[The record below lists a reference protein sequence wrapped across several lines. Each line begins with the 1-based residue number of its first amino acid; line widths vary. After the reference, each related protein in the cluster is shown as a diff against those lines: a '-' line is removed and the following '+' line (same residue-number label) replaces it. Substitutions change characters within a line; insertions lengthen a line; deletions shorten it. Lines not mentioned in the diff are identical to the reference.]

1 MNLPFWIV
9 SLLFT
14 GRRESRGVSFSMPRL
29 EGEWV
34 ASCREPRVPT
44 APGSQGGAWG
54 VSQRTNHCS
63 LQVTRVQTLEK
74 SMQC

>member
-14 GRRESRGVSFSMPRL
+14 GRRKSRGVSFSMPRL

-34 ASCREPRVPT
+34 ASGREPRIPT

-54 VSQRTNHCS
+54 VPQRTNHCS
-63 LQVTRVQTLEK
+63 LQVTHVQTLE
-74 SMQC
+74 